1 MTVENKVAAALDRMD
16 ALLDPKL
23 ELLAIPYSST
33 TVKGCCA
40 DMQTIREAIC
50 DFGVSLPKHSMLS
63 EEMHSAFKLVV
74 SSEPGS
80 KEALDA
86 MEELLRRVALLERAN
101 ERNAAASSFML
112 ELTDS
117 VETLSSIAEEHGS
130 QTIADLM
137 WLLNATLTDGYIDVW
152 PAYSRVRQVVAQ
164 LPSSERWNNYLRDQD

>member
-1 MTVENKVAAALDRMD
+1 MDLGRLAAQFATSAASHATRRSDSWRGSGNPPSRTSFCTVDSESESAVATRGRSN
-16 ALLDPKL
+16 
-23 ELLAIPYSST
+23 I
-33 TVKGCCA
+33 
-40 DMQTIREAIC
+40 I
-50 DFGVSLPKHSMLS
+50 GVSLPKHSMLS

-86 MEELLRRVALLERAN
+86 MEELQRRVALLERAN

-137 WLLNATLTDGYIDVW
+137 WLHNAKLSPTWICSTVHRL
-152 PAYSRVRQVVAQ
+152 S
-164 LPSSERWNNYLRDQD
+164 